1 MLYHL
6 SYGRA
11 AAPND
16 REAMSEGQAVVLVL
30 PVHAVAAAVSALAPG
45 L

>member
-16 REAMSEGQAVVLVL
+16 REAPPEGQAVVLAL
-30 PVHAVAAAVSALAPG
+30 PAHVVSPAVSAPVRAL
-45 L
+45 

>member
-16 REAMSEGQAVVLVL
+16 REALPEGQAVVPIVL
-30 PVHAVAAAVSALAPG
+30 ALAPAAPVSAPVRA